1 VLSTLR
7 DPWGREGL
15 ESALPPQFAGRFHA
29 VGRLDKDTSGLLLF
43 SRDGK
48 LTQFLLHPRRQIP
61 RTYRAT
67 IDVDPP
73 AGLQAQLAEG
83 VETALG
89 RFAGTVESIE
99 GRVVQLVVREGKHR
113 MVRRMLHNAGASVI
127 ALHRIRYGSCAL
139 GDLDE
144 GQVRPVSPDEVADVS
159 HLR

>member
-1 VLSTLR
+1 MVDEQVARDPSMHVQEDAVLSLRGEPLLALPRLLAWHKPVGVLSTLR

-15 ESALPPQFAGRFHA
+15 EGALPPHLAGRFHA

-48 LTQFLLHPRRQIP
+48 LTQYLLHPRRQIP

-73 AGLQAQLAEG
+73 ADLVRRLAEG

-89 RFAGTVESIE
+89 CFSGIIEGIE
-99 GRVVQLVVREGKHR
+99 GRVGFLTGICMKTFRFICG
-113 MVRRMLHNAGASVI
+113 
-127 ALHRIRYGSCAL
+127 
-139 GDLDE
+139 
-144 GQVRPVSPDEVADVS
+144 
-159 HLR
+159 